1 VSKKNDSCSRRQF
14 IKTAGIAGLA
24 SLVSASGASAAVD
37 SNKKNKKSV
46 LPLIPSRPLGRT
58 GASVPILTLGG
69 VFDILN
75 GQIVL
80 KKSYEWGVTCWDTAH
95 SYMGGRSE
103 MGIGKYLAKNPSRR
117 KELFIITKTSK
128 AKNVAEMESLL
139 QSSLER
145 MKTSYVDAALIHDM
159 AGPDQLTSE
168 VRKWAENSKKRGT
181 IRFFGFSA
189 HRDMAQKLMAASKLN
204 WIDVILT
211 SYNFRLM
218 QDKKMDEAV
227 EACYQAGIGL
237 IAMKTQAKKQKP
249 KGEKDDK
256 LFEHFLKRD
265 FNEYQAKLK
274 VVWEDKRF
282 ATICSGMPSI
292 ATLVQNVAAALDKTR
307 LSQRDREVL
316 RQYACATSAEYC
328 TGCAE
333 ICLRVVPEMP
343 YVSDVMRYLM
353 YYNSYGEDEHARQ
366 LFAALPSSAKAR
378 MHAIDYSRAE
388 AACPQRLPINSLIA
402 EALKKLV

>member
-1 VSKKNDSCSRRQF
+1 MSKKKDLCNRRQF
-14 IKTAGIAGLA
+14 LKAAGITGLA
-24 SLVSASGASAAVD
+24 SFVSTSGASGIVD
-37 SNKKNKKSV
+37 SNKSA
-46 LPLIPSRPLGRT
+46 LSSIPSRALGKT
-58 GASVPILTLGG
+58 GVNVPILTLGG
-69 VFDILN
+69 VFDSLN
-75 GQIVL
+75 SQIVL

-117 KELFIITKTSK
+117 KDLFIITKTSG
-128 AKNVAEMESLL
+128 AKNVAQMESRL
-139 QSSLER
+139 QSSLKR
-145 MKTSYVDAALIHDM
+145 MKTSHVDVLFIHGM
-159 AGPDQLTSE
+159 TGPDQLTPE
-168 VRKWAENSKKRGT
+168 VRKWAEDSKKRGT

-189 HRDMAQKLMAASKLN
+189 HKDMAQNLMAASKLN

-218 QDKKMDEAV
+218 QDKKMGAAV

-237 IAMKTQAKKQKP
+237 IAMKTQAVKQTL
-249 KGEKDDK
+249 KGTEEDK
-256 LFEHFLKRD
+256 LFQHFLRRD
-265 FNEYQAKLK
+265 FNEHQARLK
-274 VVWEDKRF
+274 IVWEDKRF

-292 ATLVQNVAAALDKTR
+292 AILVQNVAAAQDKTK
-307 LSQRDREVL
+307 LSQQDREVL
-316 RQYACATSAEYC
+316 RQYACTTSSEYC
-328 TGCAE
+328 TGCAG
-333 ICLRVVPEMP
+333 ICHRAVPEMP
-343 YVSDVMRYLM
+343 HVSDVMRYLM
-353 YYNSYGEDEHARQ
+353 YYNGYGDDEHARQ